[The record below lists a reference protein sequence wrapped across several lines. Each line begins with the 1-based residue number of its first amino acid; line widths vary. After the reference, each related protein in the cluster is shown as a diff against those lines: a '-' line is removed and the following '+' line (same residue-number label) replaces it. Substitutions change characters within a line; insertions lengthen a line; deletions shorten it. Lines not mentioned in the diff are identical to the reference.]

1 MTMADGGGMSEN
13 GSVGQSSGASSG
25 SGTGNG
31 RTDRDPLL
39 TLKQAAAMFQV
50 APSTVGNWIQDGKIQ
65 YVRLPSGMPKIRRSV
80 VLRALEE
87 VRG

>member
-1 MTMADGGGMSEN
+1 MTMADGGGMIEN
-13 GSVGQSSGASSG
+13 GS
-25 SGTGNG
+25 GNG
-31 RTDRDPLL
+31 RSGDRDPLL

>member
-1 MTMADGGGMSEN
+1 MAS
-13 GSVGQSSGASSG
+13 ASN
-25 SGTGNG
+25 GNG
-31 RTDRDPLL
+31 HNSDRDPLL